1 MKIQVIQSHL
11 YKSLRVV
18 QPMFI
23 DPHVHCRDEE
33 QSHKETIE
41 HALRVAE
48 RAGFTAIFDMPN
60 TARPVTTRERVEERL
75 VIARRVNSVVQYG
88 LYMAL
93 TADLEQVKRAV
104 ETFQDLSQV
113 VGFKLYAGHSVGNIG
128 VITEE
133 EQGRIYETLAR
144 EGYTRVVVIHC
155 EKESLIRK
163 KIDGSQDWDP
173 ADPITHAY
181 ARPEEAE
188 VESVKD
194 QLRLAK
200 QAQYKGI
207 LHIAHISIPESVRL
221 THSDPDLHVTCGVTP
236 HHLLL
241 DYTAMQQPNGIL
253 LKMNN
258 PLRSPGMNTEL
269 LNMLREGVIT
279 FVETDHAPHTLDEK
293 LRPPYMSGITN
304 LQKYPKFIRWLRGQ
318 GFDEER
324 IRAVTFDKIVDT
336 FGIKIEPRSCTPEY
350 DLESEYPFDPYKGL
364 GVLD

>member
-113 VGFKLYAGHSVGNIG
+113 VGFKLYAGHSVIKAFCILHTFLFLSPS
-128 VITEE
+128 VLPILTPTF
-133 EQGRIYETLAR
+133 TL
-144 EGYTRVVVIHC
+144 
-155 EKESLIRK
+155 
-163 KIDGSQDWDP
+163 P
-173 ADPITHAY
+173 AASPPITSY
-181 ARPEEAE
+181 
-188 VESVKD
+188 
-194 QLRLAK
+194 L
-200 QAQYKGI
+200 I
-207 LHIAHISIPESVRL
+207 I
-221 THSDPDLHVTCGVTP
+221 
-236 HHLLL
+236 
-241 DYTAMQQPNGIL
+241 QPCN
-253 LKMNN
+253 
-258 PLRSPGMNTEL
+258 SPMEFFS
-269 LNMLREGVIT
+269 R
-279 FVETDHAPHTLDEK
+279 
-293 LRPPYMSGITN
+293 
-304 LQKYPKFIRWLRGQ
+304 
-318 GFDEER
+318 
-324 IRAVTFDKIVDT
+324 
-336 FGIKIEPRSCTPEY
+336 
-350 DLESEYPFDPYKGL
+350 
-364 GVLD
+364 